1 MGRRVDRQVTDHVGN
16 LPTDLQ
22 RRVAAEGAVA
32 VAGVVLQ
39 FHALALALAA
49 VGLAE
54 EEAAATVGR
63 AKEATA
69 QKAAALE
76 AAAEEAAGG
85 TLIF

>member
-54 EEAAATVGR
+54 EEAAAVGV
-63 AKEATA
+63 ELEEPTTYCLLITA
-69 QKAAALE
+69 YCILLTLQKK
-76 AAAEEAAGG
+76 
-85 TLIF
+85 